1 MTAPINKP
9 DHKGLTHVFKAAIY
23 SWQGLK
29 AAAKY
34 EEAFRLELMALVV
47 MLPLGIWLGQ
57 NGVERALLVGSLI
70 LVLAFELFNSA
81 IEAVVDRIGVEH
93 HVLSGRA
100 KDLGSA
106 VVMVSLLNVAVI
118 WGFILYDRFCN

>member
-9 DHKGLTHVFKAAIY
+9 DHKGLTHVFKAVIY

-29 AAAKY
+29 AAVKY
-34 EEAFRLELMALVV
+34 EEAFRLELMGLVV

-81 IEAVVDRIGVEH
+81 IEAIVDRVSLEH

-106 VVMVSLLNVAVI
+106 VVMMSLINVAVI

>member
-9 DHKGLTHVFKAAIY
+9 DHKGLTHVFKAVIY

-57 NGVERALLVGSLI
+57 NGIERALLVGSLI

-81 IEAVVDRIGVEH
+81 IEAVVDRIGIEH

-106 VVMVSLLNVAVI
+106 VVMVSIINVVVV
-118 WGFILYDRFCN
+118 WGFILYDRFCK

>member
-1 MTAPINKP
+1 MTVPLNKP
-9 DHKGLTHVFKAAIY
+9 DHKGLRHVVKAFVF

-34 EEAFRLELMALVV
+34 EEAFRLELMAMAV
-47 MLPLGIWLGQ
+47 MMPLGLWLGQ
-57 NGVERALLVGSLI
+57 NGVERALLIGSLV

-81 IEAVVDRIGVEH
+81 IEAIVDRISLEH

-106 VVMVSLLNVAVI
+106 VVMMSLLNVVVV

>member
-1 MTAPINKP
+1 MTVPVNKP
-9 DHKGLTHVFKAAIY
+9 DHKGLYHVYKAFIF

-47 MLPLGIWLGQ
+47 MVPLGLWLGQ
-57 NGVERALLVGSLI
+57 TGVERALLIGSLV

-81 IEAVVDRIGVEH
+81 IEAIVDRISLEH

-106 VVMVSLLNVAVI
+106 VVMMSLLNVLVV
-118 WGFILYDRFCN
+118 WGFVLYDRFCK